1 MRNTSKVILHSQ
13 GIVCNETVY
22 ERNFVI
28 YKCGKDLESCRCADL
43 PGQQIARLL
52 YSSRKFFAQKLS
64 VFAELNCKDITYV
77 YTTNCEYRG
86 KQLIISCCY
95 FVIIK
100 STLRFF
106 LEFFSQNNVNKKGL

>member
-1 MRNTSKVILHSQ
+1 MNVIYYRN
-13 GIVCNETVY
+13 N
-22 ERNFVI
+22 
-28 YKCGKDLESCRCADL
+28 YKCGNALESCPCVDL

-52 YSSRKFFAQKLS
+52 YSYRKFFAQKLT
-64 VFAELNCKDITYV
+64 VFAELNYKDITYV
-77 YTTNCEYRG
+77 YTTNCEYRE

-106 LEFFSQNNVNKKGL
+106 HKVMLTKKACKVVALTSLF